1 MISCKFYKK
10 VTLNTFE
17 IRRFYDSITQNC
29 KNKQSP
35 LWIFCDCIQKKLVV
49 LMADDVVVVVE
60 EKE

>member
-1 MISCKFYKK
+1 MISCKFYTK

-17 IRRFYDSITQNC
+17 VRRFYDNITQNC

-35 LWIFCDCIQKKLVV
+35 RWKFCDCIQKKLVV
-49 LMADDVVVVVE
+49 LMTDDVVVVE